1 VATTRRPMTAVSVTP
16 EQLQAV
22 LDKVASVQADLASAT
37 AATQSSHEADTA
49 VTQAQ
54 AAVADAQAVAAQKKL
69 EEAAADS
76 RVNLDVSELQAIV
89 NALVPAPT
97 PPGPTP

>member
-1 VATTRRPMTAVSVTP
+1 MTAVSVTP

-37 AATQSSHEADTA
+37 AATAASHEADTA

-54 AAVADAQAVAAQKKL
+54 AAVTDAQALASQKKL
-69 EEAAADS
+69 DEAAADAK
-76 RVNLDVSELQAIV
+76 VNTDVSELQALV
-89 NALVPAPT
+89 NGLVPTPEPT
-97 PPGPTP
+97 P

>member
-1 VATTRRPMTAVSVTP
+1 MTAVTVTP

-22 LDKVASVQADLASAT
+22 LDKVAQVQADLASAT
-37 AATQSSHEADTA
+37 AATQFSHEADTA

-76 RVNLDVSELQAIV
+76 RVNLDVSELQA
-89 NALVPAPT
+89 LVVGLAPT
-97 PPGPTP
+97 PAPPEPTP